1 MPLFQNQNIFS
12 QFFFCISGI
21 YIKFTILSKKSCASE
36 VISFWNYW
44 LENAELLKCP
54 KSHRVRTLTDSQDF
68 KGSETLLK
76 SAREYF
82 DDLFWTLWKKISS
95 KNSFSEVPEILRL
108 FVIILTP
115 DNKYILSVKAS
126 VSRNQFKCNYFK
138 IKIYFLNS
146 FLHFGNLYKIWNTL
160 NQKLSLTG
168 DFLLKV
174 LTGKRGIT

>member
-21 YIKFTILSKKSCASE
+21 YIKFGILSKKSCVSE
-36 VISFWNYW
+36 VISVWNYW

-76 SAREYF
+76 SARQYF

-126 VSRNQFKCNYFK
+126 VSRNQLKCKLFQ
-138 IKIYFLNS
+138 
-146 FLHFGNLYKIWNTL
+146 
-160 NQKLSLTG
+160 NQNIFSE
-168 DFLLKV
+168 FFSAF
-174 LTGKRGIT
+174 RESI

>member
-21 YIKFTILSKKSCASE
+21 YIKFGILSKKSCVSE
-36 VISFWNYW
+36 VISVWNYW

-126 VSRNQFKCNYFK
+126 VSRNQSKCGYLK
-138 IKIYFLNS
+138 SKKTFLNF
-146 FLHFGNLYKIWNTL
+146 FLHLRNLHKILKTL
-160 NQKLSLTG
+160 KKKLSLTG
-168 DFLLKV
+168 DFLLK
-174 LTGKRGIT
+174 L